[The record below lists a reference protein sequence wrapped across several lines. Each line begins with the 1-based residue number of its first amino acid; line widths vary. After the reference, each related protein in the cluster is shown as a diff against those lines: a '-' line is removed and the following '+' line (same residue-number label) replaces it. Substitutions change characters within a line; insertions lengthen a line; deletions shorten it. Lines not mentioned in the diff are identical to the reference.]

1 MLNYDDL
8 KSMSAPLRET
18 INRCSYDEACGKEVN
33 HSYNKI
39 IEQHRK
45 PAIAARMTSRPL
57 TFNKCT
63 VLDDGA
69 ILQGDPVKY
78 CGMDIANII
87 IDSARK
93 SDKPIYYPLTGGNWS
108 KIDNIRLLYLFVGG
122 KAVARFEVDV
132 IQNRT
137 QLTADEL
144 KAYVDPTPILHTTFK
159 SVAVIHSVTTDN
171 LPQDFLG
178 NYSGLSIK
186 ESALKG
192 SSPLIYIL

>member
-18 INRCSYDEACGKEVN
+18 INRCSYDEACGKKVN
-33 HSYNKI
+33 HSYRKI
-39 IEQHRK
+39 VEQNRK
-45 PAIAARMTSRPL
+45 PAIAARMTSKPVK
-57 TFNKCT
+57 FNKCI
-63 VLDDGA
+63 VLNNGG
-69 ILQGDPVKY
+69 IVQGEPIKY

-93 SDKPIYYPLTGGNWS
+93 SNEPICYPLTGGNWS
-108 KIDNIRLLYLFVGG
+108 KIDNIRLLYLFVSG
-122 KAVARFEVDV
+122 KAVARFEVEKID
-132 IQNRT
+132 NRT
-137 QLTADEL
+137 QLTVEEL
-144 KAYVDPTPILHTTFK
+144 QAYVDPTPILHTTFK

-178 NYSGLSIK
+178 NYSGLPIK